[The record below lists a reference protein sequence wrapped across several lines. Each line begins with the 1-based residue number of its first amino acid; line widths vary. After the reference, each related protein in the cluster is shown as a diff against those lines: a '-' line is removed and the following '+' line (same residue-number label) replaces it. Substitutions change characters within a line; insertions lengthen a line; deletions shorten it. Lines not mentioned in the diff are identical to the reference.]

1 MVAIPEGPALT
12 GNRGR
17 RDPAQMWR
25 WVLPAVLFVALG
37 FLVLYPL
44 GVLVLASFLDGPPRP
59 GAPLGALTLHNYVAL
74 FDAANLRAAINS
86 LVFSVSGSAAALA
99 IGGALAWLVARSDVP
114 AKPLVALAGIA
125 PLFISSLV
133 GAVAYSL
140 IASPR
145 SGFLNLALQD
155 LGIDFRFD
163 IYSGAGIIF
172 VFALFYAPYAFM
184 FMSGALQLMNPELEE
199 AAEAHGATRSEVLRT
214 VTFPLIKPALLGA
227 GILTLVLTLE
237 NFPVPQVLGT
247 PNGIETIPSLIFRNV
262 MSSPARP
269 TEAAA
274 SGMLLLILMG
284 MLVYAQ
290 GRLLKNQ
297 AFHTVSGKGFR
308 PKLMPLGAWRWPAFA
323 FAMLYLTLAVLFPL
337 FALLQSALRAHSFVA
352 SFSSLFDVSAFTLRH
367 VLGMLGY
374 VPLQNAIVNSLIVG
388 VATALLGT
396 AFHFVLS
403 YYVNRT
409 TYPGR
414 RAIEYIAMM
423 PVAVPSLV
431 IGMGFLWA
439 WIALPLPI
447 YGTLTILVLAYTA
460 RFMPQ
465 GFRSV
470 SSTILQVH
478 RDLEDSA
485 VVAGASRG
493 RAVIDILAPLIR
505 PGIASAMLLLFLLA
519 MRELSTSVF
528 LFTAETRVLAIVLYE
543 QWESGSWPRVATIS
557 LLYSGLMFM
566 ITMAGKRW
574 IGLRG
579 L

>member
-1 MVAIPEGPALT
+1 MIAIPEAPLLA
-12 GNRGR
+12 R
-17 RDPAQMWR
+17 RPRIWEPAQWLR
-25 WVLPAVLFVALG
+25 LALPGALFAALG
-37 FLVLYPL
+37 FLVIYPL
-44 GVLVLASFLDGPPRP
+44 GILVLASFLDGPPRP
-59 GAPLGALTLHNYVAL
+59 GEALGLLTLNNYQAL
-74 FDAANLRAAINS
+74 FDTANLRAAINS
-86 LVFSVSGSAAALA
+86 LVFSVSGSAAALI

-114 AKPLVALAGIA
+114 GKPLVALAGIA

-155 LGIDFRFD
+155 LGIPFRFD
-163 IYSGAGIIF
+163 IYSGGGIIF

-199 AAEAHGATRSEVLRT
+199 AAEAHGASRGEVLLT

-247 PNGIETIPSLIFRNV
+247 PNGIETIPSLIFRKV

-274 SGMLLLILMG
+274 SGMLLLLVMWA
-284 MLVYAQ
+284 LVYAQ
-290 GRLLKNQ
+290 GLLLRNQ
-297 AFHTVSGKGFR
+297 DFHTVAGKGFR
-308 PKLMPLGAWRWPAFA
+308 PKLMALGPWRWPAFA
-323 FAMLYLTLAVLFPL
+323 FAMVYLLLAVIFPL
-337 FALLQSALRAHSFVA
+337 FALLQSALRAHSFVPGFLA
-352 SFSSLFDVSAFTLRH
+352 LFDTSAFTLRH
-367 VLGMLGY
+367 VAGMLDYG
-374 VPLQNAIVNSLIVG
+374 PLQSALINSLIVG
-388 VATALLGT
+388 VLTALLGT
-396 AFHFVLS
+396 AFHFLLS

-409 TYPGR
+409 TYPAR
-414 RAIEYIAMM
+414 RAVEYIAMM
-423 PVAVPSLV
+423 PVAIPSLV

-485 VVAGASRG
+485 VVAGATRG

-557 LLYSGLMFM
+557 LLYCGLMFV

>member
-1 MVAIPEGPALT
+1 MSAIPATAPDTRDEARRALHY
-12 GNRGR
+12 
-17 RDPAQMWR
+17 A
-25 WVLPAVLFVALG
+25 LPVALMLALA

-44 GVLVLASFLDGPPRP
+44 GTLILASFLSAPPRP
-59 GAPLGALTLHNYVAL
+59 GTPLGLFTLANYVAL
-74 FDAANLRAAINS
+74 FDSANIRAAVNS
-86 LVFSVSGSAAALA
+86 LVFSVVGSVAALG
-99 IGGALAWLVARSDVP
+99 IGGLLAWLVARSDVP
-114 AKPLVALAGIA
+114 GKPLVALAGVA

-140 IASPR
+140 LASPR
-145 SGFLNLALQD
+145 SGFINMALRD
-155 LGIDFRFD
+155 LGIPVVFD
-163 IYSGAGIIF
+163 IYSGAGIIY

-199 AAEAHGATRSEVLRT
+199 AAEAHGASRTEVLRT

-269 TEAAA
+269 TQAAA
-274 SGMLLLILMG
+274 SGMLLLVVMG
-284 MLVYAQ
+284 LLVWLQ
-290 GRLLKNQ
+290 GRLLRNQ
-297 AFHTVSGKGFR
+297 AFHTVTGKGFR
-308 PKLMPLGAWRWPAFA
+308 PKLMPLKAWRWPAFA
-323 FAMLYLTLAVLFPL
+323 FAMLYLLAAVILPL
-337 FALLQSALRAHSFVA
+337 FALFQSALRNHSFVPN
-352 SFSSLFDVSAFTLRH
+352 FLSLFDVSAFTLRH
-367 VLGMLGY
+367 FIATLNYGPFQGAV
-374 VPLQNAIVNSLIVG
+374 INSLIVG
-388 VATALLGT
+388 VATALAGT
-396 AFHFVLS
+396 GFHFLLS

-409 TYPGR
+409 TYPWRG
-414 RAIEYIAMM
+414 AIEYIAMM
-423 PVAVPSLV
+423 PVAVPSLI

-485 VVAGASRG
+485 IVAGASRT
-493 RAVIDILAPLIR
+493 RAVMDILAPLIR

-528 LFTAETRVLAIVLYE
+528 LFTAETRVLAIILYE
-543 QWESGSWPRVATIS
+543 QWESGSWARVATIS
-557 LLYSGLMFM
+557 LLYCALLFV
-566 ITMAGKRW
+566 ITVAGRKW